1 MMDNDLLYVE
11 LKNTLMRSIYEG
23 TYAAGQP
30 IPSERTLSELY
41 GLSRVTVRKTLQLLA
56 NQGIIRKKT
65 GLGNIVSFERCS
77 HPGKLD
83 QIALVAPAQRTFFS
97 LFLDHFQRIADAAD
111 ALVFFIQQS
120 ERERIEDTLF
130 RLLLHGIHNCVIW
143 LDYKMLDP
151 VYIERLRALGM
162 NMVFFDIP
170 VSTPYADNVILDNT
184 DAIHSLCQY
193 LRENGR
199 SPLAYVSRENTSPTS
214 FFEREIAF
222 SAENPHSVILH
233 IPWFH
238 SGYLAEHMNR
248 FILDTLYPAH
258 RPGSLLCSDGE
269 IGVALK
275 KALQYHEIDDILI
288 ASIDDFPE
296 AEELSLTVYRQPYD
310 RFAQQ
315 VFDCLATQNASA
327 GWRAGTY
334 RIKGELLIR

>member
-1 MMDNDLLYVE
+1 MDNDLLYVE
-11 LKNTLMRSIYEG
+11 LKNILMRNIYDG
-23 TYAAGQP
+23 TYAVGQP
-30 IPSERTLSELY
+30 LPSERTLSEFY
-41 GLSRVTVRKTLQLLA
+41 GLSRVTVRKTLQVLA
-56 NQGIIRKKT
+56 DEGVIRKKT
-65 GLGNIVSFERCS
+65 GFGNIVSFERGS

-83 QIALVAPAQRTFFS
+83 QVALVAPAQRTFFS
-97 LFLDHFQRIADAAD
+97 LFLDHFQRIADAAG

-170 VSTPYADNVILDNT
+170 VSTPYADSVFLDNM
-184 DAIHSLCQY
+184 DAISSLCQY
-193 LRENGR
+193 LEDNGR
-199 SPLAYVSRENTSPTS
+199 PPLAYVSRENTAPTS
-214 FFEREIAF
+214 FFEREHAF
-222 SAENPHSVILH
+222 SSRNPHSVILH

-238 SGYLAEHMNR
+238 TGYLSEHMDR

-288 ASIDDFPE
+288 AGIDDFPE

-310 RFAQQ
+310 LFAQQ
-315 VFDCLATQNASA
+315 VFDCLATQNTSKD
-327 GWRAGTY
+327 WQAGTY
-334 RIKGELLIR
+334 RIKGELVIR